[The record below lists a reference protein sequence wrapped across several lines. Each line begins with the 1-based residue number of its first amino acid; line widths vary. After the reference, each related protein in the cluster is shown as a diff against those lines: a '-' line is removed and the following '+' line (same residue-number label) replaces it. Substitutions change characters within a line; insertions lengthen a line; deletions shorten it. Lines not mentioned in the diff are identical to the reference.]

1 MGGVAAGGDEV
12 KEEEAGGGAHV
23 TCHLSLPSLSH
34 MLSLSSQRREV
45 HCTAKGK
52 GEPAIASQ
60 VGLELAYISVLSYTE

>member
-34 MLSLSSQRREV
+34 HALPLKPKKGGALHCKRE
-45 HCTAKGK
+45 G
-52 GEPAIASQ
+52 GASH
-60 VGLELAYISVLSYTE
+60 S